1 MAAHEQQVE
10 DQDGEAA
17 TPREHKTL
25 AQLFK
30 AQALFEQFQALAP
43 QAGLMFKL
51 HARTQAERGDAL
63 ALGLMTPAGREPVT
77 LDAQDRFAIGGRYTV
92 RGYDGEASLSAER
105 GWLLRNDLSWAVGDA
120 STRPEQAQVVID
132 FSNGTHS

>member
-1 MAAHEQQVE
+1 MDWAAAWLAGALALPASAPPPDAALGRVE
-10 DQDGEAA
+10 VRGEAA

-30 AQALFEQFQALAP
+30 AQALFEQFHALAP

-63 ALGLMTPAGREPVT
+63 ALGLM
-77 LDAQDRFAIGGRYTV
+77 
-92 RGYDGEASLSAER
+92 LS
-105 GWLLRNDLSWAVGDA
+105 
-120 STRPEQAQVVID
+120 PI
-132 FSNGTHS
+132 HI